1 MPGQQLVNC
10 SFLVTSCRDFLLI
23 GDIDAQ
29 TRAVVVF
36 GVEPSCEPHSWPVQ
50 PRAVALHGPQVL
62 MRLEYPV
69 KLALL
74 EVEALREREVRPVER
89 VLNRS
94 PAPSW
99 RLAVRTFQNVVH
111 VRDAR
116 PREVHSGCNRFSGLA
131 ASEYCVTMPR
141 TS

>member
-1 MPGQQLVNC
+1 MPGQQLAHC
-10 SFLVTSCRDFLLI
+10 PFLVTSRRDFLLI

-29 TRAVVVF
+29 TRAV
-36 GVEPSCEPHSWPVQ
+36 GVETSCERHLRPVQ
-50 PRAVALHGPQVL
+50 PRAAALHGPQVI

-89 VLNRS
+89 VLHR
-94 PAPSW
+94 APSPSW
-99 RLAVRTFQNVVH
+99 GVAVRTFQNVVH